1 MRGQLSLW
9 TVLFAFAMAR
19 LPRIR
24 HAVVRNFITCGGGND
39 KGKRPRIMFA
49 RGRSVR

>member
-1 MRGQLSLW
+1 MSGA
-9 TVLFAFAMAR
+9 TVTMDSMFAFAMAR

-24 HAVVRNFITCGGGND
+24 HAVVRDFITCGGGND